1 MTSTDNSGSTAG
13 LALLPPL
20 WLVVVMAMSAWG
32 LWSVLMFGGFDLPA
46 SIAYFIYASMIVSAI
61 TLLWGL
67 WMLVLAASRAPGFAK
82 HFIAWQT
89 ALIVYIVAEQV
100 YVLLVP
106 DFVFSLRSV
115 VTAAAEIAIGV
126 FCIAILR
133 RKPAEGEALPLQA
146 STGAVQSSAL
156 GTFIFAVLGL
166 IVGGALGFGVGLGA
180 GILIVEVT
188 DMSCFEGACGFFAF
202 FLGLGGVLVGAVAG
216 LIFALRRARRGGRSA
231 TAA

>member
-1 MTSTDNSGSTAG
+1 MSSTDNSGNTAG

-32 LWSVLMFGGFDLPA
+32 LWSSLMFGGFDLPG
-46 SIAYFIYASMIVSAI
+46 SIAYFIFAGMIVSAI

-67 WMLVLAASRAPGFAK
+67 WMLVLAASRAPGFAG

-89 ALIVYIVAEQV
+89 ALIVYIVAEQL
-100 YVLLVP
+100 YVLVVP

-115 VTAAAEIAIGV
+115 VTAAAEIAIGG

-133 RKPAEGEALPLQA
+133 RKPVE
-146 STGAVQSSAL
+146 SGAAPFRSDAGTAQSSAL

-166 IVGGALGFGVGLGA
+166 IIGGALGFGVGLGA
-180 GILIVEVT
+180 GILIVEAT

-202 FLGLGGVLVGAVAG
+202 FLGLGGILVGAVAG
-216 LIFALRRARRGGRSA
+216 LIFALFRARRSA
-231 TAA
+231 RPAA

>member
-1 MTSTDNSGSTAG
+1 MTSTDNSGNAAG

-20 WLVVVMAMSAWG
+20 WLVVVMGMSAWG
-32 LWSVLMFGGFDLPA
+32 LWSALMFGGFDLPG
-46 SIAYFIYASMIVSAI
+46 SIAYFIYAGMVVSAI

-67 WMLVLAASRAPGFAK
+67 WMLVLAAGRAPAFAK

-89 ALIVYIVAEQV
+89 ALIVYIVAEQL
-100 YVLLVP
+100 YVLVVP

-133 RKPAEGEALPLQA
+133 RKPAEGETVPLRSDA
-146 STGAVQSSAL
+146 GVAQSSAL

-166 IVGGALGFGVGLGA
+166 ILGGALGFGIGLGA
-180 GILIVEVT
+180 GILIAEAT

-216 LIFALRRARRGGRSA
+216 LIFVLLRARRSA
-231 TAA
+231 RPAV